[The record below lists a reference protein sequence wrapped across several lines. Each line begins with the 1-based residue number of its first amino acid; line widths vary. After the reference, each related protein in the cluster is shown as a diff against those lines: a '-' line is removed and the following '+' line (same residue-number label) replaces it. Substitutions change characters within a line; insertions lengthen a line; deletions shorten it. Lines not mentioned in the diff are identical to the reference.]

1 MLKGMLA
8 AALVPALAAAGYY
21 LVQDYRATQASAA
34 YRRAVMEQA
43 HTEYQARK
51 QRDGK
56 TEFGRSTSVFAG
68 SLAFNILSISQNEPA
83 SGRHL
88 DEFLRAVEIVDG
100 GPRRTA
106 SR

>member
-56 TEFGRSTSVFAG
+56 TGIDG
-68 SLAFNILSISQNEPA
+68 SLDELSVGATVHSPSQ
-83 SGRHL
+83 
-88 DEFLRAVEIVDG
+88 
-100 GPRRTA
+100 
-106 SR
+106 